1 LSSNCARKNR
11 CTDSSGA
18 RIDREIVRSADRL
31 FDTRRRATRFAPGD
45 AAPNSFRI
53 RGVDSYAVAVLYKFW
68 HRLFLAVK
76 PKRPAILRLT
86 EWVGLWNEDT
96 Y

>member
-11 CTDSSGA
+11 CTGSAGS
-18 RIDREIVRSADRL
+18 RIDCDIVRSADRL
-31 FDTRRRATRFAPGD
+31 FDTRWQATRFAPGD

-53 RGVDSYAVAVLYKFW
+53 GGVDSYAVAVLYKFW

-76 PKRPAILRLT
+76 PKRARDFAAHRMRGFM
-86 EWVGLWNEDT
+86 EQG